1 MVTGA
6 LILSLHFGLA
16 CNYKAL
22 GLSIANTFALFGFQ
36 KYFSP
41 EAYPNWVIVV
51 SGIQTVF
58 GSILLFLLG
67 LGIRNR
73 FRMK

>member
-1 MVTGA
+1 MQLLQLIEVA
-6 LILSLHFGLA
+6 L
-16 CNYKAL
+16 
-22 GLSIANTFALFGFQ
+22 
-36 KYFSP
+36 
-41 EAYPNWVIVV
+41 AYPNCVVVV

>member
-1 MVTGA
+1 
-6 LILSLHFGLA
+6 LWHHFGLA
-16 CNYKAL
+16 GYDKAL
-22 GLSIANTFALFGFQ
+22 GLSVANTFALFGFQ
-36 KYFSP
+36 KYSASNP
-41 EAYPNWVIVV
+41 DLYPNWVVVV

-58 GSILLFLLG
+58 GSILLFLLV